1 MALRTIAVGEE
12 LVVDKGSVAPD
23 GSRRQTASKFK
34 TEMSFSFDLNEDAV
48 LGALRYSSK
57 NKFVNHGRN
66 TPNCTAMAVSI
77 CGVHHITVWAL
88 HTVSTTATCGV
99 LVRLEFVT
107 SGGVGLDG
115 SQRQRRLRKSDKAR
129 VLTRTYRSSTLE
141 STVCL

>member
-1 MALRTIAVGEE
+1 
-12 LVVDKGSVAPD
+12 
-23 GSRRQTASKFK
+23 
-34 TEMSFSFDLNEDAV
+34 MSCSFDLNEDAV
-48 LGALRYSSK
+48 LGALRYSNK

-99 LVRLEFVT
+99 LVRLELVT

-115 SQRQRRLRKSDKAR
+115 SQRQRRLRKLDKAR
-129 VLTRTYRSSTLE
+129 VLTRTYRSPTLD